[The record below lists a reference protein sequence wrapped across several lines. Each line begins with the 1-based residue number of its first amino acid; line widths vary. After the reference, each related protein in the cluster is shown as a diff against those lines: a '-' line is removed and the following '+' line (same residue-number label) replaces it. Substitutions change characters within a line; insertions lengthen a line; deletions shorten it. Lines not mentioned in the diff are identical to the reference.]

1 MTDNR
6 QYFVEEFGGRLVP
19 ILEVYE
25 SYSGWYWFITEKDET
40 IQETVEGDDKIYF
53 GKVYGLDTEWG
64 DIWMGDI
71 HKEMKKGTV
80 WKVPKKN
87 WFSISHVVT
96 KPADFVNPKERHEED
111 GLYGN
116 EAEFKQEVD
125 SGHW

>member
-6 QYFVEEFGGRLVP
+6 KYYVEEFGGKLVE

-25 SYSGWYWFITEKDET
+25 SFSGWYWFITEKDEEP
-40 IQETVEGDDKIYF
+40 QETVDGTDCIYF

-64 DIWMGDI
+64 SIWMGDI
-71 HKEMKKGTV
+71 HKSMKEGTV

-87 WFSISHVVT
+87 WHSISHVIT
-96 KPADFVNPKERHEED
+96 KDYTTEDD
-111 GLYGN
+111 GLIGN